1 MKQIT
6 NLFVAFVSMLLITQ
20 SLVAATTLGTS
31 IPYSATE
38 IPNPTRG
45 QYYNLMAEL
54 FPQNNSAQQVYGTWP
69 ASVDEGHRYAWSELQ
84 PTDPRNLPSN
94 ATDEQKYD
102 FSVIDRDIA
111 IARIIGA
118 KYHFRVAMFS
128 SCCDTSYPNN
138 VNINVPTWLRGRNG
152 ATSDYVHNGI
162 THVIPNWNNA
172 EYLSRVEDLI
182 AALGRRY
189 NKDERVAWYEFSGY
203 GDFSENHNS
212 FMRDTLNLPA
222 AAPEQSIAT
231 LGYYSQYQD
240 QYIHKNNIIRLVNA
254 TLRAFP
260 DTQIITTTGNPEIVK
275 QLFRDSLQ
283 LTTNVKKPV
292 GIRGDCLGVFE
303 PVATWAVN
311 QWSWYVNNNDP
322 IIPIVLGRW
331 KTAPVVTEWCN
342 WVPNTEQVYF
352 EKALRDTVNYHVSL
366 IASTGHPYQLSSTTM
381 SQQLYALWAKAAKF
395 SGYRYAM
402 TAASIPNVTHGQN
415 QAISVDWRN
424 YGSAP
429 TYDKWNVVYEIRNQN
444 GQVIR
449 ETPSNIKLSLL
460 TATQNYTQTNAEPQS
475 ITQVD
480 TATLPTANL
489 STGNYTVHAKVVWN
503 EHKTN
508 GIYPIGFEH
517 MRLAQNGRDT
527 SGAYKIG
534 SFTISTSP
542 PTPQPT
548 CYQIW
553 FFGWRTICV

>member
-6 NLFVAFVSMLLITQ
+6 SLLVVFASSLLATQ
-20 SLVAATTLGTS
+20 PLSAAATLGTT
-31 IPYSATE
+31 IPYAAPE
-38 IPNPTRG
+38 IANPSRG
-45 QYYNLMAEL
+45 QYYNLMTEL
-54 FPQNNSAQQVYGTWP
+54 FPQANLAQHVYASWP
-69 ASVDEGHRYAWSELQ
+69 ASVDTGNRYAWSEIQ

-111 IARIIGA
+111 IARSIGA
-118 KYHFRVAMFS
+118 KFHFRIAMFS
-128 SCCDTSYPNN
+128 SCCDSSYPNN
-138 VNINVPTWLRGRNG
+138 VNSNVPTWLRGRNG
-152 ATSDYVHNGI
+152 ATSDYMNNGV

-172 EYLSRVEDLI
+172 EYLARVEDLI

-203 GDFSENHNS
+203 GDFSENHNA

-222 AAPEQSIAT
+222 VVPEQSIAS

-240 QYIHKNNIIRLVNA
+240 QYIHKNSIIRLVNA

-260 DTQIITTTGNPEIVK
+260 DTQIVTTTGNPEIVK
-275 QLFRDSLQ
+275 QFFRDSPE

-322 IIPIVLGRW
+322 IIPTVLNRW
-331 KTAPVVTEWCN
+331 KTAPVITEWCN
-342 WVPNTEQVYF
+342 WVPNSELTYF
-352 EKALRDTVNYHVSL
+352 DKALKDTVNYHVSY
-366 IASTGHPYQLSSTTM
+366 IASTGHPYQWSSAIM
-381 SQQLYALWAKAAKF
+381 PQQLYTLWEKAAKF

-402 TAASIPNVTHGQN
+402 SWASVPNVTQGQN
-415 QAISVDWRN
+415 QTLQVDWRN

-429 TYDKWNVVYEIRNQN
+429 TYDKWNVIYEIRNQN

-449 ETPSNIKLSLL
+449 ETPSNIKLAQL
-460 TATQNYTQTNAEPQS
+460 TATQNYTQTNSEPQP
-475 ITQVD
+475 ITQTD
-480 TATLPTANL
+480 NITLPTSSL
-489 STGNYTVHAKVVWN
+489 SAGNYTVHAKVVWN
-503 EHKTN
+503 ERKSN
-508 GIYPIGFEH
+508 GIYPISFQN
-517 MRLAQNGRDT
+517 MYLAQNGRD
-527 SGAYKIG
+527 SFGAYKIG
-534 SFTISTSP
+534 SFDVLA